1 MKTVLPFIA
10 WMTILSPVALLAQ
23 VSGNYQHSTQQSL
36 QSASRRPA
44 SSSAIAAPNEISV
57 AVNGLANVVADSYV
71 AWFNI
76 IQVGETMESAD
87 QLMNARIAAF
97 VDKCRDAGVDAGQIS
112 VDLVS
117 FVPKF
122 DIQTEVRFFSKTY
135 NEIPAGFEL
144 QKNVS
149 IRYNQSDQL
158 NFILSAAAASEIYD
172 IIKVDYF
179 VADFQKHLDDLR
191 QKCLQELKT
200 KKKVYEAM
208 GFQLDTLKKAMND
221 NFNTVYP
228 QTRYFTYQAFSRPS
242 LAATKKKSSAQ
253 PALTEVPKN
262 TSKFYS
268 PVDYDL
274 YDIVVNPVV
283 TEPVVQISYSA
294 TVKYYL
300 PQEEIK
306 PDPAYYIITPAG
318 DVKPLTPPGG

>member
-1 MKTVLPFIA
+1 MKIALPFIA
-10 WMTILSPVALLAQ
+10 CFFLIAPAALLAQ
-23 VSGNYQHSTQQSL
+23 VSGNYQHNTQQSL
-36 QSASRRPA
+36 QSAGRRPA
-44 SSSAIAAPNEISV
+44 SSAAISSPNEISIT
-57 AVNGLANVVADSYV
+57 VNGLANVVADSYV

-97 VDKCRDAGVDAGQIS
+97 VDKCRDANVDASQIS

-122 DIQTEVRFFSKTY
+122 DIQTETRFFSKTY

-149 IRYNQSDQL
+149 IQYNQSDQL

-179 VADFQKHLDDLR
+179 VADFQKHLDGLR

-200 KKKVYEAM
+200 KKKVYESM
-208 GFQLDTLKKAMND
+208 GFHLDTLKKAMND

-228 QTRYFTYQAFSRPS
+228 QTRYYTYQAFSRPS
-242 LAATKKKSSAQ
+242 LAATKKKSAAQ
-253 PALTEVPKN
+253 PPLNEVPKN

-300 PQEEIK
+300 PQEEKK
-306 PDPAYYIITPAG
+306 PDPAYYIITPNG
-318 DVKPLTPPGG
+318 EIKQLPPRG